1 MCIRKILRKIIEG
14 KWFLLV
20 YKTFTVICRVISS
33 CFTGNKAD
41 YKTEIE
47 DNGEDVEYICCNR
60 CEQCQENF
68 ISKNPTNQK
77 LPTNESKPLVSP
89 SPTQKISNWIIP
101 THVFK
106 YCHLDF

>member
-47 DNGEDVEYICCNR
+47 DHGEDVEYICCNR

-68 ISKNPTNQK
+68 ISKNPTNQSYPPMK
-77 LPTNESKPLVSP
+77 VNP
-89 SPTQKISNWIIP
+89 W
-101 THVFK
+101 
-106 YCHLDF
+106 

>member
-47 DNGEDVEYICCNR
+47 DNGEDVEYI
-60 CEQCQENF
+60 
-68 ISKNPTNQK
+68 
-77 LPTNESKPLVSP
+77 
-89 SPTQKISNWIIP
+89 
-101 THVFK
+101 
-106 YCHLDF
+106 